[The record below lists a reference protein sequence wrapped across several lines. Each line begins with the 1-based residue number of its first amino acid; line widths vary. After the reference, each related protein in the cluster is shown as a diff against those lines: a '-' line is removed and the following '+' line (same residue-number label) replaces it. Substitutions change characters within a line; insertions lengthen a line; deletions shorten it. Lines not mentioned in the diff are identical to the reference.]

1 MSENTVVNVEEKI
14 LSSIKKLLG
23 LNDSITVSDTD
34 IVIHINTIFANLAQ
48 MGVGPKDSTDKNIG
62 FRIVTGNEVWKDFTN
77 DDILIENVKSYI
89 YIKVKMI
96 FDPPTS
102 SALINAYNDQAK
114 ELEWRL
120 YTQEGGY

>member
-1 MSENTVVNVEEKI
+1 MANGTVLEENI

-23 LNDSITVSDTD
+23 LNDGVTVFDTD
-34 IVIHINTIFANLAQ
+34 IVIHINTVFANLTQ
-48 MGVGPKDSTDKNIG
+48 MGVGPQNDEGKNIG
-62 FRIVTGNEVWKDFTN
+62 FKISTGNEVWGDFTSN
-77 DDILIENVKSYI
+77 DILIENVKTYV
-89 YIKVKMI
+89 YIKVKMV

-102 SALINAYNDQAK
+102 SALIDAYNAQAK

>member
-1 MSENTVVNVEEKI
+1 MANGTVLEENI

-23 LNDSITVSDTD
+23 LNDGVTVFDTD
-34 IVIHINTIFANLAQ
+34 IVIHINTVFANLTQ
-48 MGVGPKDSTDKNIG
+48 MGVGPQDNEGKNIG
-62 FRIVTGNEVWKDFTN
+62 FRISTGNEVWGDFTDN
-77 DDILIENVKSYI
+77 DILIDNVKTYV
-89 YIKVKMI
+89 YIKVKMV

-102 SALINAYNDQAK
+102 SALIDAYNAQAK

>member
-1 MSENTVVNVEEKI
+1 MTNGTVLEENI

-23 LNDSITVSDTD
+23 LNDGVTVFDTD
-34 IVIHINTIFANLAQ
+34 IVIHINTVFANLTQ
-48 MGVGPKDSTDKNIG
+48 MGVGPQNDEGKNIG
-62 FRIVTGNEVWKDFTN
+62 FKISTGNEVWGDFTSN
-77 DDILIENVKSYI
+77 DILIENVKTYV
-89 YIKVKMI
+89 YIKVKMV

-102 SALINAYNDQAK
+102 SALIDAYNAQAK

>member
-1 MSENTVVNVEEKI
+1 MANGTVLEENI

-23 LNDSITVSDTD
+23 LNDGVTVFDTD
-34 IVIHINTIFANLAQ
+34 IVIHINTVFANLTQ
-48 MGVGPKDSTDKNIG
+48 MGVGPQDDEGKNIG
-62 FRIVTGNEVWKDFTN
+62 FKISTGNEVWGDFTDN
-77 DDILIENVKSYI
+77 DILIDNVKTYI
-89 YIKVKMI
+89 YIKVKMV

-102 SALINAYNDQAK
+102 SALIDAYNAQAK

>member
-1 MSENTVVNVEEKI
+1 MANNNTVLEEKI

-23 LNDSITVSDTD
+23 LNDSITVFDSDIT
-34 IVIHINTIFANLAQ
+34 IHINTVFANLAQ
-48 MGVGPKDSTDKNIG
+48 AGVGPKDNEGHNIG
-62 FRIVTGNEVWKDFTN
+62 FRVVTGDEVWGDFTAN
-77 DDILIENVKSYI
+77 DVLIENVKTFV
-89 YIKVKMI
+89 YIKVKMV

-102 SALINAYNDQAK
+102 GALIDAYNAQAK

>member
-1 MSENTVVNVEEKI
+1 MANGTVLEEKI

-23 LNDSITVSDTD
+23 LNDGVTVFDTD
-34 IVIHINTIFANLAQ
+34 IVIHINTVFANLTQ
-48 MGVGPKDSTDKNIG
+48 MGVGPQDDEGKNIG
-62 FRIVTGNEVWKDFTN
+62 FKISTGNEVWGEFTDN
-77 DDILIENVKSYI
+77 DILIENVKTYV
-89 YIKVKMI
+89 YIKVKMV

-102 SALINAYNDQAK
+102 SALIDAYNAQAK

>member
-1 MSENTVVNVEEKI
+1 MENGTVLEEKI

-23 LNDSITVSDTD
+23 LNDGVTVFDTD
-34 IVIHINTIFANLAQ
+34 IVIHINTVFANLTQ
-48 MGVGPKDSTDKNIG
+48 MGVGPQNDEGKNIG
-62 FRIVTGNEVWKDFTN
+62 FKISTGNEVWGDFTSN
-77 DDILIENVKSYI
+77 DILIENVKTYV
-89 YIKVKMI
+89 YIKVKMV

-102 SALINAYNDQAK
+102 SALIDAYNAQAK

>member
-1 MSENTVVNVEEKI
+1 MANGTVLEEKI

-23 LNDSITVSDTD
+23 LNDGVTVFDTD
-34 IVIHINTIFANLAQ
+34 IVIHINTVFANLAQ
-48 MGVGPKDSTDKNIG
+48 MGVGPQDSEGKNIG
-62 FRIVTGNEVWKDFTN
+62 FKISTGNEVWGDFTAN
-77 DDILIENVKSYI
+77 DILIENVKTYI
-89 YIKVKMI
+89 YIKVKMV

-102 SALINAYNDQAK
+102 SALIDAYNTYAK

>member
-1 MSENTVVNVEEKI
+1 MANGTVLEEKI

-23 LNDSITVSDTD
+23 LNDGVTVFDTD
-34 IVIHINTIFANLAQ
+34 IVIHINTVFANLTQ
-48 MGVGPKDSTDKNIG
+48 MGVGPQDDEGKNIG
-62 FRIVTGNEVWKDFTN
+62 FRISTGNEVWGDFTDN
-77 DDILIENVKSYI
+77 DILIENVKSYV

-102 SALINAYNDQAK
+102 SALIDAYNAQAK

>member
-1 MSENTVVNVEEKI
+1 MANGTVLEEKI

-23 LNDSITVSDTD
+23 LNDGVTVFDTD
-34 IVIHINTIFANLAQ
+34 IVIHINTVFANLTQ
-48 MGVGPKDSTDKNIG
+48 MGVGPQNDEGKNIG
-62 FRIVTGNEVWKDFTN
+62 FKISTGNEVWGDFTSN
-77 DDILIENVKSYI
+77 DILIDNVKTYV
-89 YIKVKMI
+89 YIKVKMV

-102 SALINAYNDQAK
+102 SALIDAYNAQAK

>member
-1 MSENTVVNVEEKI
+1 MANNTVLEEKI

-23 LNDSITVSDTD
+23 LNDSVTVFDSDIT
-34 IVIHINTIFANLAQ
+34 IHINTIFANLAQ
-48 MGVGPKDSTDKNIG
+48 AGVGPKDAEGKNIG
-62 FRIVTGNEVWKDFTN
+62 FKITTGEETWSQFTN
-77 DDILIENVKSYI
+77 NNILIENVKTFI

-102 SALINAYNDQAK
+102 GALIDAYNAQAK

>member
-1 MSENTVVNVEEKI
+1 MANGTVLEEKI

-23 LNDSITVSDTD
+23 LNDGVTVFDTD
-34 IVIHINTIFANLAQ
+34 IVIHINTVFANLTQ
-48 MGVGPKDSTDKNIG
+48 MGVGPQDDEGKNIG
-62 FRIVTGNEVWKDFTN
+62 FKISTGNEVWGDFTEN
-77 DDILIENVKSYI
+77 DILIENVKTYV
-89 YIKVKMI
+89 YIKVKMV

-102 SALINAYNDQAK
+102 SALIDAYNAQAK

>member
-1 MSENTVVNVEEKI
+1 MANGTVLEEKI

-23 LNDSITVSDTD
+23 LNDGVTVFDTD
-34 IVIHINTIFANLAQ
+34 IVIHINTVFANLTQ
-48 MGVGPKDSTDKNIG
+48 MGVGPQDDKGKNIG
-62 FRIVTGNEVWKDFTN
+62 FKISTGNEVWGDFTSN
-77 DDILIENVKSYI
+77 DILIENVKTYV
-89 YIKVKMI
+89 YIKVKMV

-102 SALINAYNDQAK
+102 SALIDAYNAQAK

>member
-1 MSENTVVNVEEKI
+1 MANGTVLEEKI

-23 LNDSITVSDTD
+23 LNDGVTVFDTD
-34 IVIHINTIFANLAQ
+34 IVIHINTVFSNLTQ
-48 MGVGPKDSTDKNIG
+48 MGVGPQDDEGKNIG
-62 FRIVTGNEVWKDFTN
+62 FKISTGNEVWGDFTSN
-77 DDILIENVKSYI
+77 DILIENVKTYV
-89 YIKVKMI
+89 YIKVKMV

-102 SALINAYNDQAK
+102 SALIDAYNAQAK

>member
-1 MSENTVVNVEEKI
+1 MANGTVLEEKI

-23 LNDSITVSDTD
+23 LNDGVTVFDTD
-34 IVIHINTIFANLAQ
+34 IVIHINTVFANLTQ
-48 MGVGPKDSTDKNIG
+48 MGVGPQDNEGKNIG
-62 FRIVTGNEVWKDFTN
+62 FRISTGNEVWGDFTDN
-77 DDILIENVKSYI
+77 DILIENVKTYV
-89 YIKVKMI
+89 YIKVKMV

-102 SALINAYNDQAK
+102 SALIDAYNAQAK

>member
-1 MSENTVVNVEEKI
+1 MSNNTVLEERI

-23 LNDSITVSDTD
+23 LNDSITVFDND
-34 IVIHINTIFANLAQ
+34 IAIHINTVFASLAQ
-48 MGVGPKDSTDKNIG
+48 AGVGPKDADGNNIG
-62 FRIVTGNEVWKDFTN
+62 FKITTGNEVWSDFT
-77 DDILIENVKSYI
+77 DDNILLENVKSFV
-89 YIKVKMI
+89 YIKVKLI

-102 SALINAYNDQAK
+102 SALLDAYNAQAK

>member
-1 MSENTVVNVEEKI
+1 MANGTVLEENI

-23 LNDSITVSDTD
+23 LNDGVTVFDTD
-34 IVIHINTIFANLAQ
+34 IVIHINTVFANLTQ
-48 MGVGPKDSTDKNIG
+48 MGVGPQNDEGKNIG
-62 FRIVTGNEVWKDFTN
+62 FKISTGNEVWGDFTDN
-77 DDILIENVKSYI
+77 DILIDNVKTYV

-102 SALINAYNDQAK
+102 SALIDAYNAQAK

>member
-1 MSENTVVNVEEKI
+1 MANGTVLEEKI

-23 LNDSITVSDTD
+23 LNDGVTVFDTD
-34 IVIHINTIFANLAQ
+34 IVIHINTVFAHLTQ
-48 MGVGPKDSTDKNIG
+48 MGVGPQDNEGKNIG
-62 FRIVTGNEVWKDFTN
+62 FRISTGNEVWGDFTDN
-77 DDILIENVKSYI
+77 DILIDNVKTYV
-89 YIKVKMI
+89 YIKVKMV

-102 SALINAYNDQAK
+102 SALIDAYNAQAK

>member
-1 MSENTVVNVEEKI
+1 MTNGTVLEENI

-23 LNDSITVSDTD
+23 LNDGVTVFDTD
-34 IVIHINTIFANLAQ
+34 IVIHINTVFANLTQ
-48 MGVGPKDSTDKNIG
+48 MGVGPQDNEGKNIG
-62 FRIVTGNEVWKDFTN
+62 FRISTGNEVWGDFTSN
-77 DDILIENVKSYI
+77 DILIENVKTYV
-89 YIKVKMI
+89 YIKVKMV

-102 SALINAYNDQAK
+102 SALIDAYNAQAK

>member
-1 MSENTVVNVEEKI
+1 MTNGTVLEENI

-23 LNDSITVSDTD
+23 LNDGVTVFDTD
-34 IVIHINTIFANLAQ
+34 IVIHINTVFANLTQ
-48 MGVGPKDSTDKNIG
+48 MGVGPQNDEGKNIG
-62 FRIVTGNEVWKDFTN
+62 FKISTGNEVWGDFTAN
-77 DDILIENVKSYI
+77 DILIENVKTYV
-89 YIKVKMI
+89 YIKVKMV

-102 SALINAYNDQAK
+102 SALIDAYNAQAK

>member
-1 MSENTVVNVEEKI
+1 MANDTVLEEKI

-23 LNDSITVSDTD
+23 LNDGVTVFDTD
-34 IVIHINTIFANLAQ
+34 IVIHINTVFANLAQ
-48 MGVGPKDSTDKNIG
+48 MGVGPQDSEGKNIG
-62 FRIVTGNEVWKDFTN
+62 FRISTGEEVWGDFTAN
-77 DDILIENVKSYI
+77 DILIENVKTYV
-89 YIKVKMI
+89 YIKVKMV

-102 SALINAYNDQAK
+102 SALIDAYNAQAK

>member
-1 MSENTVVNVEEKI
+1 MANDTVLEEKI

-23 LNDSITVSDTD
+23 LNDGVTVFDTD
-34 IVIHINTIFANLAQ
+34 IVIHINTVFANLAQ
-48 MGVGPKDSTDKNIG
+48 MGVGPQDSEGKNIG
-62 FRIVTGNEVWKDFTN
+62 FRISTGDEVWGDFTAN
-77 DDILIENVKSYI
+77 DILIENVKTYV
-89 YIKVKMI
+89 YIKVKMV

-102 SALINAYNDQAK
+102 SALIDAYNAQAK

>member
-1 MSENTVVNVEEKI
+1 MANGTVLEEKI

-23 LNDSITVSDTD
+23 LNDGVTVFDTD
-34 IVIHINTIFANLAQ
+34 IVIHINTVFANLTQ
-48 MGVGPKDSTDKNIG
+48 MGVGPQNDEGKNIG
-62 FRIVTGNEVWKDFTN
+62 FKISTGNEVWGDFTSN
-77 DDILIENVKSYI
+77 DILIENVKTYV
-89 YIKVKMI
+89 YIKVKMV

-102 SALINAYNDQAK
+102 NALIDAYNAQAK

>member
-1 MSENTVVNVEEKI
+1 MANGTVLEEKI

-23 LNDSITVSDTD
+23 LNDGVTVFDTD
-34 IVIHINTIFANLAQ
+34 IVIHINTVFANLTQ
-48 MGVGPKDSTDKNIG
+48 MGVGPKDDEGKNIG
-62 FRIVTGNEVWKDFTN
+62 FKISTGNEVWGDFTSN
-77 DDILIENVKSYI
+77 DILIENVKTYV
-89 YIKVKMI
+89 YIKVKMV

-102 SALINAYNDQAK
+102 SALIDAYNAQAK

>member
-1 MSENTVVNVEEKI
+1 MANGTVLEEKI

-23 LNDSITVSDTD
+23 LNDGVTVFDTD
-34 IVIHINTIFANLAQ
+34 IVIHINTVFANLTQ
-48 MGVGPKDSTDKNIG
+48 MGVGPQNDEGKNIG
-62 FRIVTGNEVWKDFTN
+62 FKISTGNEVWGDFTEN
-77 DDILIENVKSYI
+77 DILIENVKTYV
-89 YIKVKMI
+89 YIKVKMV

-102 SALINAYNDQAK
+102 SALIDAYNAQAK

>member
-1 MSENTVVNVEEKI
+1 MANDTVLEEKI

-23 LNDSITVSDTD
+23 LNDGVTVFDTD
-34 IVIHINTIFANLAQ
+34 IVIHINTVFANLAQ
-48 MGVGPKDSTDKNIG
+48 MGVGPQDAEGKNIG
-62 FRIVTGNEVWKDFTN
+62 FKISTGNEVWGDFTSN
-77 DDILIENVKSYI
+77 DILIENVKTYV
-89 YIKVKMI
+89 YIKVKMV

-102 SALINAYNDQAK
+102 SALIDAYNAQAK

>member
-1 MSENTVVNVEEKI
+1 MENGTVLEEKI

-23 LNDSITVSDTD
+23 LNDGVTVFDTD
-34 IVIHINTIFANLAQ
+34 IVIHINTVFANLTQ
-48 MGVGPKDSTDKNIG
+48 MGVGPQDDEGKNIG
-62 FRIVTGNEVWKDFTN
+62 FRISTGNEVWGDFTD
-77 DDILIENVKSYI
+77 DDILIDNVKTYV

-102 SALINAYNDQAK
+102 SALIDAYNAQAK

>member
-1 MSENTVVNVEEKI
+1 MTNGTVLEENI

-23 LNDSITVSDTD
+23 LNDGVTVFDTD
-34 IVIHINTIFANLAQ
+34 IVIHINTVFANLTQ
-48 MGVGPKDSTDKNIG
+48 IGVGPQNDEGKNIG
-62 FRIVTGNEVWKDFTN
+62 FKISTGNEVWGDFTSN
-77 DDILIENVKSYI
+77 DILIENVKTYV
-89 YIKVKMI
+89 YIKVKMV

-102 SALINAYNDQAK
+102 SALIDAYNAQAK

>member
-1 MSENTVVNVEEKI
+1 MANDTVLEEKI

-23 LNDSITVSDTD
+23 LNDGVTVFDTD
-34 IVIHINTIFANLAQ
+34 IVIHINTVFANLAQ
-48 MGVGPKDSTDKNIG
+48 MGVGPQNAEGKNIG
-62 FRIVTGNEVWKDFTN
+62 FKISTGNEVWGDFTAN
-77 DDILIENVKSYI
+77 DILIENVKTYV
-89 YIKVKMI
+89 YIKVKMV

-102 SALINAYNDQAK
+102 SALIDAYNAQAK

>member
-1 MSENTVVNVEEKI
+1 MANDTVLEEKI

-23 LNDSITVSDTD
+23 LNDGVTVFDTD
-34 IVIHINTIFANLAQ
+34 IVIHINTVFANLAQ
-48 MGVGPKDSTDKNIG
+48 MGVGPQDAEGKNIG
-62 FRIVTGNEVWKDFTN
+62 FRISTGNEVWGDFTAN
-77 DDILIENVKSYI
+77 DILIENVKTYV
-89 YIKVKMI
+89 YIKVKMV

-102 SALINAYNDQAK
+102 SALIDAYNAQAK

>member
-1 MSENTVVNVEEKI
+1 MANGTVLEENI

-23 LNDSITVSDTD
+23 LNDGVTVFDTD
-34 IVIHINTIFANLAQ
+34 IVIHINTVFANLTQ
-48 MGVGPKDSTDKNIG
+48 MGVGPQDDEGKNIG
-62 FRIVTGNEVWKDFTN
+62 FKISTGNEVWGDFTAN
-77 DDILIENVKSYI
+77 DVLIENVKTYV
-89 YIKVKMI
+89 YIKVKMV

-102 SALINAYNDQAK
+102 SALIDAYNAQAK

>member
-1 MSENTVVNVEEKI
+1 MANGTVLEEKI

-23 LNDSITVSDTD
+23 LNDGVTVFDTD
-34 IVIHINTIFANLAQ
+34 IVIHINTVFANLTQ
-48 MGVGPKDSTDKNIG
+48 MGVGPQDNEGKNIG
-62 FRIVTGNEVWKDFTN
+62 FRISTGNEVWGDFTDN
-77 DDILIENVKSYI
+77 DILIENVKSYV
-89 YIKVKMI
+89 YIKVKMV

-102 SALINAYNDQAK
+102 SALIDAYNAQAK

>member
-1 MSENTVVNVEEKI
+1 MENGTVLEEKI

-23 LNDSITVSDTD
+23 LNDGVTVFDTD
-34 IVIHINTIFANLAQ
+34 IVIHINTVFANLTQ
-48 MGVGPKDSTDKNIG
+48 MGVGPQNDEGKNIG
-62 FRIVTGNEVWKDFTN
+62 FKISTGNEVWGDFTDN
-77 DDILIENVKSYI
+77 DILIENVKTYV
-89 YIKVKMI
+89 YIKVKMV

-102 SALINAYNDQAK
+102 SALIDAYNAQAK

>member
-1 MSENTVVNVEEKI
+1 MTNGTVLEENI

-23 LNDSITVSDTD
+23 LNDGVTVFDTD
-34 IVIHINTIFANLAQ
+34 IVIHINTVFANLTQ
-48 MGVGPKDSTDKNIG
+48 MGVGPQDDEGKNIG
-62 FRIVTGNEVWKDFTN
+62 FKISTGNEVWGDFTSN
-77 DDILIENVKSYI
+77 DILIENVKTYV
-89 YIKVKMI
+89 YIKVKMV

-102 SALINAYNDQAK
+102 SALIDAYNAQAK